1 VIKLVAIAGAG
12 VVVAAVAIVFAS
24 GAFGGGSGGPAVTDN
39 TYPISYAR
47 VEKRSLTS
55 QTQVSA
61 TLGYAA
67 PSTIVEPAGTMPTD
81 LSQAQQSV
89 TTGSAQ
95 LATAQ
100 AALTADA
107 AALAQASSSLAAD
120 RAKLAVDCAGANAA
134 TAPAA
139 AGGANGGNSGASPC
153 ASDSQAVATDQQNAT
168 QSSAKVAADRQQV
181 SSART
186 ALASAQQSLSGAS
199 ASATVY
205 GQGSTF
211 TTLPPLGAIVTR
223 GQELYGIGGQPV
235 VLLYG
240 SVAAWRAFVP
250 GMPAGKDVAELNTN
264 LRALGYGAGLAGNAF
279 TSATAAAID
288 AFQSAHGL
296 PRTGRLLLGSV
307 VFEAGP
313 IRVTSVTPT
322 IGESVQ
328 SGPVLGITSTVRQ
341 VTIDLDAADQSSIKL
356 GDRVTITLPDNST
369 TPGKVTY
376 VGTVATVP
384 SSSGNGGG
392 GDNGDSSPTIEVDV
406 TPTDPAA
413 TGRLDQAPVNVSIV
427 TASVNDALVV
437 PVDALLALA
446 SGGYAVEEVA
456 ADGTHHLTGANP
468 GLFDDA
474 SGLVQVTGDGL
485 AAGQRV
491 VIPGT

>member
-1 VIKLVAIAGAG
+1 VTRLLVLAGATA
-12 VVVAAVAIVFAS
+12 VVAAVVIVFAT

-39 TYPISYAR
+39 KYPISYAR
-47 VEKRSLTS
+47 VQKRSLTS

-89 TTGSAQ
+89 TTGSSQ

-100 AALTADA
+100 ATLTADA
-107 AALAQASSSLAAD
+107 AALTQANASLAAD
-120 RAKLAVDCAGANAA
+120 RAKVAVDCAGANAA
-134 TAPAA
+134 AAPAST
-139 AGGANGGNSGASPC
+139 GGANGGGSGASPC
-153 ASDSQAVATDQQNAT
+153 ASDSQAVTTDQQNAT
-168 QSSAKVAADRQQV
+168 QSSAKVAADQQ
-181 SSART
+181 SLASART
-186 ALASAQQSLSGAS
+186 ALAAAQQSLAGAS

-205 GQGSTF
+205 GQGSTY
-211 TTLPPLGAIVTR
+211 TTLPPLGTIVTR

-250 GMPAGKDVAELNTN
+250 GMPAGKDVAELNAN

-279 TSATAAAID
+279 TSATGAAID

-341 VTIDLDAADQSSIKL
+341 VTIALDASNQTSVKV

-369 TPGKVTY
+369 TPGRITY
-376 VGTVATVP
+376 VGTVATTP
-384 SSSGNGGG
+384 SSSGSGNGG
-392 GDNGDSSPTIEVDV
+392 NGDTSPTIEVDV

-456 ADGTHHLTGANP
+456 ADGTHHLLGANP